1 MLVLPPFVHKTKLVD
16 TLEYSN
22 SEELNVMFGW
32 EKVYKW
38 NIWQAQI
45 HTIYVDSILITEENE
60 NSILRLTTVLLLTLT
75 SDISSLEQEGSELLH
90 DVLYRFFSDSTWLP
104 ATDNQRQDNLFFYN
118 MGNFLPPVVPYV
130 RVTHIGSLIF
140 LFK

>member
-1 MLVLPPFVHKTKLVD
+1 MLLLPPFVHKMKLVD
-16 TLEYSN
+16 ALEYSN

-60 NSILRLTTVLLLTLT
+60 NIIWRLTTVLLLTLT
-75 SDISSLEQEGSELLH
+75 SDILSLEQEGSELLH

-104 ATDNQRQDNLFFYN
+104 ATDNQRQDNLFFTIWEIF
-118 MGNFLPPVVPYV
+118 FL
-130 RVTHIGSLIF
+130 L
-140 LFK
+140 

>member
-1 MLVLPPFVHKTKLVD
+1 MLLLPPFVHKMKLVD

-60 NSILRLTTVLLLTLT
+60 NIIWRLTTVLLLTLT
-75 SDISSLEQEGSELLH
+75 SDILSLEQEGSELLH

-104 ATDNQRQDNLFFYN
+104 ATDNQRQDNLFFTIWEIF
-118 MGNFLPPVVPYV
+118 FL
-130 RVTHIGSLIF
+130 L
-140 LFK
+140 